1 MKLIELLSKHRN
13 YYLNR
18 FVDLLNKSEI
28 GALELLLEMKNDE
41 PEELFR
47 LYRYDLVTQKTDG
60 YGITEFNTDGFLE
73 HQDINF
79 SVENKTIVLSSIVW
93 NGVEVSVNSSLNKPE
108 NIKKWAYE
116 WLDIED
122 EKTPDLNNLRGV
134 IHSITKPE
142 IENGYT
148 KFSIDFG
155 SAPVECAM
163 ELIDILAN
171 EPKIT
176 EIKFESTWM
185 TKNQA

>member
-1 MKLIELLSKHRN
+1 MKLKELLNKHRD
-13 YYLNR
+13 YYLNQ
-18 FVDLLNKSEI
+18 FIDLLNKSED
-28 GALELLLEMKNDE
+28 GASELLLEMKNDE

-47 LYRYDLVTQKTDG
+47 LYRYDLVTQKTDE
-60 YGITEFNTDGFLE
+60 YGITEFSTDGFLK

-79 SVENKTIVLSSIVW
+79 SVENKTIILSSIVW
-93 NGVEVSVNSSLNKPE
+93 NGVEVSVNDPLNESE
-108 NIKKWAYE
+108 NIKKWAYK

-122 EKTPDLNNLRGV
+122 EKTPDLNNLQGV

-163 ELIDILAN
+163 ELINILVN
-171 EPKIT
+171 EPST
-176 EIKFESTWM
+176 TSESTH
-185 TKNQA
+185 NCSRL